1 MAGSGRKQ
9 TDCFRLAKPGTRRS
23 ARRIV
28 VFAITPV
35 GIPAEELPHGGLDLQ
50 GRIELPDEPQDVMS
64 IVRFAEA
71 VELRPGTV
79 GKG

>member
-1 MAGSGRKQ
+1 M
-9 TDCFRLAKPGTRRS
+9 
-23 ARRIV
+23 
-28 VFAITPV
+28 FAITPV